1 MSIFN
6 EVIAEEDG
14 KKLKA
19 YVAKPASGQGPGL
32 ILLHEVYGV
41 NESIKAIADEMAH
54 KGFVVVCPNMYWRH
68 NEDASFRPQAPG
80 EVMTPDL
87 ERQRDEARDLMFS
100 KLDHASVPAD
110 IKTVADKMRAAP
122 HSNGKVGAMGF
133 CLGAKVAYLA
143 AVKGYVDAAVPFY
156 PTPELHKMFDPAEAK
171 ATSSPIVFLLGGTDP
186 YVTMDEKKSIIDVSA
201 STTYYLPGL
210 AKPVVA
216 HNAAGSSK
224 IQTHYFSA
232 NGHAFARKG
241 GKDYDP
247 AVADHAYSLASS
259 FLAAILNLD
268 TGTKAPPA
276 VPFKTPASPL
286 YKPEPKR

>member
-6 EVIAEEDG
+6 EVITEENG

-19 YVAKPASGQGPGL
+19 YVARPAGGQGPGL

-41 NESIKAIADEMAH
+41 NESIKAIADDMAT

-68 NEDASFRPQAPG
+68 NEEASFRPQAPG
-80 EVMTPDL
+80 EDMTPDL
-87 ERQRDEARDLMFS
+87 ERQRNEARELMFE

-110 IKTVADKMRAAP
+110 IKTVADKMRGAS

-156 PTPELHKMFDPAEAK
+156 PTPELHKMFDPAEVK
-171 ATSSPIVFLLGGTDP
+171 ATASPIVFLLGGTDP
-186 YVTMDEKKSIIDVSA
+186 YVTMEEKKSIIDVSA
-201 STTYYLPGL
+201 STTYYVPGL
-210 AKPVVA
+210 AKPIVSQ
-216 HNAAGSSK
+216 NASGSTK

-241 GKDYDP
+241 GKDYDA
-247 AVADHAYSLASS
+247 AVADHAYSLATS
-259 FLAAILNLD
+259 FLAANLNLCRAD
-268 TGTKAPPA
+268 GTVPA
-276 VPFKTPASPL
+276 VSFKTPASPA
-286 YKPEPKR
+286 YVPEPKR